1 MQDQYYTFNMF
12 DAEAWYARD
21 VIQGK
26 IKLPSRDEMAAD
38 IAEWTAKEEAVQD
51 AFEAIDF
58 QTEFVRDLLGPTD
71 YPRLDVDRVA
81 AMFKEWEHHKME
93 NILTYR
99 DQSYQSVLTGTMA
112 PVHHTPWLEALD
124 DSLEAFLNQ
133 PAKQAAE

>member
-1 MQDQYYTFNMF
+1 
-12 DAEAWYARD
+12 
-21 VIQGK
+21 VK
-26 IKLPSRDEMAAD
+26 
-38 IAEWTAKEEAVQD
+38 D

-71 YPRLDVDRVA
+71 YPRLDVDEVA

-99 DQSYQSVLTGTMA
+99 DKSYRSVLTGTMA
-112 PVHHTPWLEALD
+112 PVHHTPWLKALD

-133 PAKQAAE
+133 PTTQQAAE